1 MVLVLNSDYSPI
13 IVMNTRRAFNLI
25 YKNRAEIVIA
35 DSEPINAGDNKF
47 TRPSVIRLF
56 RYITLPYKKATLSR
70 YNIYRRDNFKCLY
83 CGSKEN
89 LTLDHVVPRSKG
101 GTNNWNNLATCCNKC
116 NVLKGDKSL
125 EETNMKLSHKPF
137 TPNYLF
143 FIKKMNNINDEWRPF
158 LIDK

>member
-25 YKNRAEIVIA
+25 YKNRAEVIIA
-35 DSEPINAGDNKF
+35 DTEPINAGENNF
-47 TRPSVIRLF
+47 VRPSVIRLF
-56 RYITLPYKKATLSR
+56 RYVTLPYKKAILSR
-70 YNIYRRDNFKCLY
+70 FNIYRRDNFKCLY

-101 GTNNWNNLATCCNKC
+101 GTNSWNNLATCCNRC

-143 FIKKMNNINDEWRPF
+143 FIKKMKNIIDEWRPF
-158 LIDK
+158 LVDK

>member
-25 YKNRAEIVIA
+25 YKNRAEVIIA
-35 DSEPINAGDNKF
+35 DTEPINAGENNF
-47 TRPSVIRLF
+47 VRPSVIRLF
-56 RYITLPYKKATLSR
+56 RYVTLPYKKAILSR
-70 YNIYRRDNFKCLY
+70 FNIYRRDNFKCLY

-89 LTLDHVVPRSKG
+89 LTLDHVIPRSKG
-101 GTNNWNNLATCCNKC
+101 GTNNWNNLATCCNRC

-143 FIKKMNNINDEWRPF
+143 FIKKMKNIIDEWRPF
-158 LIDK
+158 LVDK

>member
-25 YKNRAEIVIA
+25 YKNRAEVIIA
-35 DSEPINAGDNKF
+35 DMEPINAGENNF
-47 TRPSVIRLF
+47 VRPSVIRLF
-56 RYITLPYKKATLSR
+56 RYVTLPYKKAILSR
-70 YNIYRRDNFKCLY
+70 FNIYRRDNFKCLY

-89 LTLDHVVPRSKG
+89 LTLDHVIPRSKG
-101 GTNNWNNLATCCNKC
+101 GTNNWNNLATCCNRC

-143 FIKKMNNINDEWRPF
+143 FNELPNH
-158 LIDK
+158 